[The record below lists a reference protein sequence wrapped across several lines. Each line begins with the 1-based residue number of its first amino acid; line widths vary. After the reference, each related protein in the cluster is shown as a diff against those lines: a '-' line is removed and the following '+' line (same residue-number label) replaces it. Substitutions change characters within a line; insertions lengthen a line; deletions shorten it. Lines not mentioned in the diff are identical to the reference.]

1 MSLILDAL
9 KKMEQDKSRRQTK
22 SMELGP
28 AILHE
33 RTPAPASR
41 WRTPTLL
48 ACAVV
53 TTAISM
59 YLFMTSGSGNSP
71 NPTVEPAP
79 IAQAVPA
86 PPPVEPALP
95 PTVGR
100 TEPAPVPASQTPAP
114 IAAPPVMPAT
124 PPSVT
129 ATAPSDLVV
138 NGIAWQ
144 EERSGRRAVV
154 NGILV
159 AEGSIV
165 AGFRVRQIHPD
176 KVIFNAGNHN
186 LEILH
191 SSPYH

>member
-9 KKMEQDKSRRQTK
+9 KKMEQDKARRQTK

-33 RTPAPASR
+33 HTPVPASR

-59 YLFMTSGSGNSP
+59 YLFMASGSGNNP
-71 NPTVEPAP
+71 EPTVEPAP
-79 IAQAVPA
+79 VVQAAPA
-86 PPPVEPALP
+86 PPPVEPALT
-95 PTVGR
+95 PTV
-100 TEPAPVPASQTPAP
+100 EPIETTPPAAQTPAP
-114 IAAPPVMPAT
+114 IAAPPVIPVP

-129 ATAPSDLVV
+129 ATASPDLLV

-144 EERSGRRAVV
+144 EERSRRRAVV
-154 NGILV
+154 NGILL
-159 AEGSIV
+159 AEGDTV
-165 AGFRVRQIHPD
+165 AGFRIKQIHPE
-176 KVIFNAGNHN
+176 KVIFTSGGHS
-186 LEILH
+186 LEIMHSAPLH
-191 SSPYH
+191 